1 MLLIIKI
8 ERVGYNPLGVYIIQA
23 HTMLYIFIPTHT
35 LMYHPQKSQKFEHD
49 T

>member
-35 LMYHPQKSQKFEHD
+35 HMYHQQKSQKFED
-49 T
+49 GS